1 MKSRIAEVLPGG
13 IGEELGFEK
22 GDILLSINGT
32 KVEDILDYRFLLAD
46 EYVEV
51 EILKPNKEVWEF
63 EIEKEYGEDL
73 GVEFEEAILDKAK
86 SCTNKCIFCFIDQLP
101 KGMRKTLYFKD
112 DDSRLSFLQGNFV
125 TLTNMKDE
133 DIDRIIKYRI
143 SPINVSVHTTNPDLR
158 KKILNNRFAGNVY
171 ERLQKLA
178 AAGIT
183 VNAQI
188 VVMPGINNGDELVR
202 TVEDLYKLRPSIENV
217 AAVPIGITKFR
228 EGLAD
233 LEIYNKETAKE
244 ELDRI
249 KVLQEKYMK
258 EIGSPF
264 VRLSD
269 EFYVMADEEV
279 PNEEFYNGYEQIED
293 GVGMIRLL
301 RETMAVDIKNKLTKN
316 GKGKF
321 TLITGTSAFKELDQV
336 CTDIRE
342 ENNNIDIKCKVILND
357 FFGHTI
363 TVAGLLTGQDVIA
376 QLKDN
381 IDSEYLIMADN
392 MFRKVYEP
400 GDITQRIMLDDL
412 TAKDIEERLGVK
424 VIVCSYTGEDLID
437 LINEHCEEE

>member
-258 EIGSPF
+258 EVAPALMEKFNYKNVMEIPKIDKIVINMGIGDAKENPKGLEKA
-264 VRLSD
+264 V
-269 EFYVMADEEV
+269 EEM
-279 PNEEFYNGYEQIED
+279 EI
-293 GVGMIRLL
+293 I
-301 RETMAVDIKNKLTKN
+301 
-316 GKGKF
+316 
-321 TLITGTSAFKELDQV
+321 S
-336 CTDIRE
+336 
-342 ENNNIDIKCKVILND
+342 
-357 FFGHTI
+357 
-363 TVAGLLTGQDVIA
+363 GLL
-376 QLKDN
+376 
-381 IDSEYLIMADN
+381 
-392 MFRKVYEP
+392 F
-400 GDITQRIMLDDL
+400 
-412 TAKDIEERLGVK
+412 
-424 VIVCSYTGEDLID
+424 
-437 LINEHCEEE
+437 

>member
-357 FFGHTI
+357 FFGNTI

-392 MFRKVYEP
+392 MFRKGYEP

>member
-46 EYVEV
+46 EYIEV
-51 EILKPNKEVWEF
+51 EILKPNKEIWEF
-63 EIEKEYGEDL
+63 EIEKDYGEDL

-178 AAGIT
+178 DAGIT

-188 VVMPGINNGDELVR
+188 VVMPGINNGEELVR
-202 TVEDLYKLRPSIENV
+202 TVEDLYKLRPSVENV

-233 LEIYNKETAKE
+233 LEIFNKETAKE
-244 ELDRI
+244 EIDRI
-249 KVLQEKYMK
+249 KVLQEKYIK

-264 VRLSD
+264 IRLSD
-269 EFYVMADEEV
+269 EFYVTAEEEI
-279 PNEEFYNGYEQIED
+279 PSEEFYGGYEQLED

-301 RETMAVDIKNKLTKN
+301 RETMAQDIKEKLTKK

-321 TLITGTSAFKELDQV
+321 TLITGTSAFKELDKV

-342 ENNNIDIKCKVILND
+342 ANNNIDIKCQAILND

-376 QLKDN
+376 QLKDS

-392 MFRKVYEP
+392 MFRKGYEP

>member
-63 EIEKEYGEDL
+63 EIEKDYGEDL

-171 ERLQKLA
+171 ERLEKLA

-217 AAVPIGITKFR
+217 AAVPIGVTKFR

-244 ELDRI
+244 EINRI
-249 KVLQEKYMK
+249 RVLQEKYIK
-258 EIGSPF
+258 EMGSPF
-264 VRLSD
+264 IRLSD
-269 EFYVMADEEV
+269 EFYVVAEEDV
-279 PNEEFYNGYEQIED
+279 PNEEFYGGYEQLED

-301 RETMAVDIKNKLTKN
+301 RETMAQDINDKLTKS

-321 TLITGTSAFKELDQV
+321 TLITGTSAFKELDKV

-342 ENNNIDIKCKVILND
+342 ANNNIDIKCKAISNN

-392 MFRKVYEP
+392 MFRKGYEP

-412 TAKDIEERLGVK
+412 TAKDIEEKLGVK
-424 VIVCSYTGEDLID
+424 VIVCNYTGEDLID

>member
-301 RETMAVDIKNKLTKN
+301 RETMAVDIKNKLTKS

-321 TLITGTSAFKELDQV
+321 TLNTGTSAFKELYQV

-392 MFRKVYEP
+392 MFRKGYEP

>member
-301 RETMAVDIKNKLTKN
+301 RETMAVDIKNKLTKS

-357 FFGHTI
+357 FFGQTI

-392 MFRKVYEP
+392 MFRKGYEP

>member
-178 AAGIT
+178 AAGI
-183 VNAQI
+183 
-188 VVMPGINNGDELVR
+188 NNGDELVR

-279 PNEEFYNGYEQIED
+279 PNES
-293 GVGMIRLL
+293 
-301 RETMAVDIKNKLTKN
+301 

-342 ENNNIDIKCKVILND
+342 ANNNIDIKCKVILND

-392 MFRKVYEP
+392 MFRKGYEP

>member
-301 RETMAVDIKNKLTKN
+301 RETMAVDIKNKLTKS

-342 ENNNIDIKCKVILND
+342 VNNNIDIKCKVILND

-392 MFRKVYEP
+392 MFRKGYEP

>member
-301 RETMAVDIKNKLTKN
+301 RETMAVDIKNKLTKS

-321 TLITGTSAFKELDQV
+321 TLITGTSAFKELNQV

-342 ENNNIDIKCKVILND
+342 VNNNIDIKCKVILND

-392 MFRKVYEP
+392 MFRKGYEP

>member
-301 RETMAVDIKNKLTKN
+301 RETMAVDIKNKLTKS

-357 FFGHTI
+357 FFGRTI

-392 MFRKVYEP
+392 MFRKGYEP